1 MKMDETSVNKKVD
14 DALGSID
21 NISRAS
27 ATPFFFTRLE
37 ARMLNG
43 KNVWNR
49 MSSFFARPVIAFTCI
64 CIVIMINLAVLFSS
78 IHSENL
84 YTQAG
89 NEVAAVDEYNQVAT
103 GLYELE
109 K

>member
-1 MKMDETSVNKKVD
+1 MDDNSLNKKVD
-14 DALGSID
+14 NALGSID

-27 ATPFFFTRLE
+27 APPFFFTRLE
-37 ARMLNG
+37 ARMMDK
-43 KNVWNR
+43 KNIW
-49 MSSFFARPVIAFTCI
+49 SDLYSFFTRPVIAFACI
-64 CIVIMINLAVLFSS
+64 CVVIMINLAVLFSS
-78 IHSENL
+78 IHSANG
-84 YTQAG
+84 YTQSG